1 MKALTKI
8 RKGFKPKVIKIEIS
22 DDGFSVLIIDTK
34 SGFEAWLDAWVEN
47 NDILVEWNQHIFC
60 TDDEN
65 DMFAQEMQND
75 EYINDIS
82 TSTVINYLEHNNKI
96 IQDKNGN
103 WSYPII

>member
-1 MKALTKI
+1 MNLTKI

-22 DDGFSVLIIDTK
+22 DDGFSVLVKDKK
-34 SGFEAWLDAWVEN
+34 SDFEAWLDAWIEK
-47 NDILVEWNQHIFC
+47 NDILVEWNQYIFC
-60 TDDEN
+60 VDDEN

-103 WSYPII
+103 WSYSIN